1 VPAAV
6 KVRIEEWIVAAD
18 IYEGRISPDA
28 EPLTY
33 SEARQFLSNAG
44 RSQSAEEAWKLPSM
58 GRRYLAQFDSALD
71 NYQNAVDE

>member
-1 VPAAV
+1 MCAILKDLEYPVAQIRTVTVPAAV

-33 SEARQFLSNAG
+33 SEARQILSNAAS
-44 RSQSAEEAWKLPSM
+44 R
-58 GRRYLAQFDSALD
+58 
-71 NYQNAVDE
+71 

>member
-6 KVRIEEWIVAAD
+6 KVQIEEWIVAAD

-33 SEARQFLSNAG
+33 SEERQFLSNTG
-44 RSQSAEEAWKLPSM
+44 RSQSAEEARKLPPM
-58 GRRYLAQFDSALD
+58 GRRYLAQF
-71 NYQNAVDE
+71 

>member
-1 VPAAV
+1 MPAAV

-18 IYEGRISPDA
+18 IYEGRISPEA

-44 RSQSAEEAWKLPSM
+44 RSQSVEEARKLLPPM
-58 GRRYLAQFDSALD
+58 RRRYLAQFDRPSMNRNAL
-71 NYQNAVDE
+71 